1 MGGDVLVGGGGR
13 WRGWFF
19 LFVNL
24 SELLA
29 FLSSSSVPLILAVAM
44 LVILL
49 QFTEVEAVSYPG
61 MDCCE
66 LHVCKGDAILFQ
78 CGLQVAS

>member
-1 MGGDVLVGGGGR
+1 
-13 WRGWFF
+13 
-19 LFVNL
+19 
-24 SELLA
+24 
-29 FLSSSSVPLILAVAM
+29 M

-49 QFTEVEAVSYPG
+49 QFTEIEVVSFLG
-61 MDCCE
+61 VDCCE